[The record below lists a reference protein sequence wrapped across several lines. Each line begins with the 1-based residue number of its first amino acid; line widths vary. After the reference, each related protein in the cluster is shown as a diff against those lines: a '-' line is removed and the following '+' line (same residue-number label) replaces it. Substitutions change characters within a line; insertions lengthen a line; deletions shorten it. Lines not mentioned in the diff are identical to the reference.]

1 MKSVKTIKEE
11 IFESLNRSY
20 SDILDENIQ
29 LKPALQNK
37 PNQLNKNSS
46 YSVLHNTANHNPPR
60 SEEMETVIKKIKE
73 LEAQLADA
81 NQ

>member
-29 LKPALQNK
+29 LRPALQNK
-37 PNQLNKNSS
+37 PNQLNNNPS
-46 YSVLHNTANHNPPR
+46 YSALHNMANHNPPR
-60 SEEMETVIKKIKE
+60 SEEMETVIRKIKE
-73 LEAQLADA
+73 IEAQLADA